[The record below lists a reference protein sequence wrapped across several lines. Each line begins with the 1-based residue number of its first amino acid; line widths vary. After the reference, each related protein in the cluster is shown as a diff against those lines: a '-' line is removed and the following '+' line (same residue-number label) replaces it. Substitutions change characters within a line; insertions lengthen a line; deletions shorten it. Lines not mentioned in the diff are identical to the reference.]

1 MTNYSSK
8 QQFSK
13 SVLPRN
19 ATKNY
24 LKTKLVLLALGTAAV
39 TVAVIGRVRAQEQAK
54 LNATTAAHL
63 STAMHGE
70 AFAYVKYSLYAQH
83 ARQSGNVA
91 LANLFEQTAKTE
103 RLEHFKEEAKVAN
116 LIGTDKA
123 NLIDSI
129 SGESYEYETMYKGFA
144 EEARKAGDT
153 VAAQRFEEIRQDEA
167 KHRDAFKAALA
178 LLDKKTAASGH

>member
-1 MTNYSSK
+1 MTNDSGK
-8 QQFSK
+8 QKLSQSASPRK
-13 SVLPRN
+13 STSAALR
-19 ATKNY
+19 
-24 LKTKLVLLALGTAAV
+24 TKLALLALVTACA
-39 TVAVIGRVRAQEQAK
+39 TVAVIGKVKAQDQAK
-54 LNATTAAHL
+54 LNATTAEHL

-83 ARQSGNVA
+83 ARESGNVA

-103 RLEHFKEEAKVAN
+103 RLEHFKEEATVAG

-129 SGESYEYETMYKGFA
+129 NGESYEYETMYKGFA

-167 KHRDAFKAALA
+167 KHRDAFKAALV
-178 LLDKKTAASGH
+178 LLEKKTAASGR